1 MTAKAKSRKWRCP
14 DCGHANNLTALK
26 CAECGAAKPWTRG
39 GLHRLECPDCPC
51 YGYFTVATLEAAG
64 ELPACFVG
72 GCGERMVP
80 TELELAMLLGVD
92 APVVEAYT
100 LECQSI
106 AHGQAFAVG
115 HGHGRNAAHRLE
127 TPELKA
133 AERVAKRRRD
143 AALSNRLG
151 ALKPVAAPIPF

>member
-1 MTAKAKSRKWRCP
+1 MPANRTAPRPFK
-14 DCGHANNLTALK
+14 
-26 CAECGAAKPWTRG
+26 RG

-51 YGYFTVATLEAAG
+51 YGYFTVAMLEGAG
-64 ELPACFVG
+64 VLPACFVG

-92 APVVEAYT
+92 APAVEAYT

-115 HGHGRNAAHRLE
+115 HGNGRNAADRLG
-127 TPELKA
+127 TPGLRA
-133 AERVAKRRRD
+133 AELLPKRRRY
-143 AALSNRLG
+143 AALSNRRG
-151 ALKPVAAPIPF
+151 ALKPVSAPIPF

>member
-1 MTAKAKSRKWRCP
+1 
-14 DCGHANNLTALK
+14 
-26 CAECGAAKPWTRG
+26 
-39 GLHRLECPDCPC
+39 
-51 YGYFTVATLEAAG
+51 
-64 ELPACFVG
+64 
-72 GCGERMVP
+72 
-80 TELELAMLLGVD
+80 
-92 APVVEAYT
+92 VEAYT

-106 AHGQAFAVG
+106 AHGQGFAVG